1 MVLSYMVYVQSASE
15 HDTEAEQGAGGL
27 VQAEPV
33 GGADPDGRRMV
44 LDWKGDPMYI
54 NPGDKLPM

>member
-1 MVLSYMVYVQSASE
+1 MYVQTGSE
-15 HDTEAEQGAGGL
+15 HDTGTEQDAGG
-27 VQAEPV
+27 VAQAEPA
-33 GGADPDGRRMV
+33 GGTDPDGRRMV